1 MTHAANNIDYN
12 EYYNA
17 APITLQ
23 AKDHM
28 KNLCDMIRQQSAT
41 YSNGYDISEDA
52 YIFRNILE
60 AMEVIAHYPQDK
72 MLTVEPTITLDDF
85 IIREA

>member
-1 MTHAANNIDYN
+1 MTHAVNYN

-17 APITLQ
+17 TPITLP

-28 KNLCDMIRQQSAT
+28 KNLCDMIRNHSAT

-60 AMEVIAHYPQDK
+60 AIEVITHYPQDK
-72 MLTVEPTITLDDF
+72 ILTVEPTIALDDF
-85 IIREA
+85 IIRES